1 MVSAAKNARRRAAG
15 KLARAKLADAGL
27 CPCGDPRAPDRPK
40 CQPCLTIAEIKR
52 EAKKAEQAPVE
63 ADARE
68 LSYAEENDNDDERR
82 GAW

>member
-15 KLARAKLADAGL
+15 KLARAKLAADGL
-27 CPCGDPRAPDRPK
+27 CGCGDPRALGRPK
-40 CQPCLTIAEIKR
+40 CLECLTIAEIKR

-63 ADARE
+63 ASPRE